1 MLFWVYF
8 IKYFY
13 IFFKCLHDFPLTVR
27 QALDDSRYWLFV
39 LILITRYFS
48 CFTYLKKTH
57 FIYSRFNESSSRD
70 PRIFLINVCTV
81 TSFDL
86 LKESVYR
93 GIKSGVGIND
103 FQHRLFFLK
112 GFSLNVSKF

>member
-1 MLFWVYF
+1 MIALVVCFDFNYSLFQL
-8 IKYFY
+8 FY
-13 IFFKCLHDFPLTVR
+13 
-27 QALDDSRYWLFV
+27 LF
-39 LILITRYFS
+39 
-48 CFTYLKKTH
+48 KKTH

-112 GFSLNVSKF
+112 GFSLNVFKF

>member
-1 MLFWVYF
+1 M
-8 IKYFY
+8 
-13 IFFKCLHDFPLTVR
+13 
-27 QALDDSRYWLFV
+27 LDDSRYGLFV
-39 LILITRYFS
+39 LILITCYF
-48 CFTYLKKTH
+48 TVVLPIYKKQKH
-57 FIYSRFNESSSRD
+57 FIYSRFNGNSSGD

-103 FQHRLFFLK
+103 FQHRLYFLK